1 MDYLAGGTRSNMVRL
16 VIPVEKF
23 EKENSIIFPHFGRA
37 PLYVVVELLDDG
49 SVKSIT
55 PIRNDGE
62 HFGGQG
68 APETLVTNL
77 GPDAVVVK
85 GMGYR
90 GLQAFQSKGVSV
102 YTGDS
107 TNVRDAIDA
116 YLSGRLVALTE
127 PCRDARHHSG
137 CN

>member
-1 MDYLAGGTRSNMVRL
+1 MVRL
-16 VIPVEKF
+16 VIPVESF

-37 PLYVVVELLDDG
+37 PLYVLVELLDDG
-49 SVKSIT
+49 SLKSIV
-55 PIRNDGE
+55 PIQNAGE
-62 HFGGQG
+62 HFGGHG
-68 APETLVTNL
+68 AAETLVANL
-77 GPDAVVVK
+77 SPDAVVVK

-102 YTGDS
+102 FTGDS
-107 TNVRDAIDA
+107 TNVREAIDA

-127 PCRDARHHSG
+127 PCKEAEHHSG